1 MEEKAGE
8 NNQKMKLTEQL
19 RAGCFISR
27 AKTND
32 IMRQAADE
40 IERLTATKEC
50 SHPNRRDVGDSAEG
64 MGHIIVH
71 WCPDC
76 GALKRT
82 MTNWKCT
89 NYPWEYPGAIS
100 PCQNGRDG

>member
-1 MEEKAGE
+1 MNQNKTQSNPASVEEPSE
-8 NNQKMKLTEQL
+8 EVLDVTP
-19 RAGCFISR
+19 
-27 AKTND
+27 
-32 IMRQAADE
+32 
-40 IERLTATKEC
+40 C
-50 SHPNRRDVGDSAEG
+50 SHRNRRDVGDSADG

-89 NYPWEYPGAIS
+89 DYPWEIPSRANSKAQEGES
-100 PCQNGRDG
+100 LS